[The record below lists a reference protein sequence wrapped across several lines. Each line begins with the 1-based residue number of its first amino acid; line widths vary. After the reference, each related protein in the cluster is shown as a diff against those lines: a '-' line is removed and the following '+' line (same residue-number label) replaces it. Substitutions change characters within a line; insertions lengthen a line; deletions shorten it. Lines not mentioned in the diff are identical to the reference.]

1 MAHTGFQIFFVEQ
14 DKGTVQRIVN
24 GIMSEEPL
32 LDVNVAND
40 RGNMDTRKKGAFL
53 EWL

>member
-40 RGNMDTRKKGAFL
+40 RGKYGHQEKGAFL